1 MENFNNFKIEKL
13 NLTKIFG
20 GDFVDTKT
28 GKGELASCDC
38 LDDTNG
44 NGQPDPGECMTI
56 IECE

>member
-1 MENFNNFKIEKL
+1 MKSFNNFKIEKL
-13 NLTKIFG
+13 NLTKIYG

-28 GKGELASCDC
+28 GPSKSASCDC

-44 NGQPDPGECMTI
+44 NGKADPGECMEI